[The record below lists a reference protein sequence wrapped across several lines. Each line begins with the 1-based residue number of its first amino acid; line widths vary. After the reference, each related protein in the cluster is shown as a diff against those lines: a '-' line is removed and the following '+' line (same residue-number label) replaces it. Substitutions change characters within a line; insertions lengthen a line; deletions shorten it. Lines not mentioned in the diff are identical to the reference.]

1 MNLIHNKRKI
11 IRCHPRPIPIPHF
24 PHPRA
29 FRTIKSLTN
38 SPSITHRA
46 EWLHA
51 PLTNTVVLGFCTPG
65 NRIGVFA
72 VQSWLT
78 FCSRYGHSTKLF
90 FITSYP
96 CSVTLLTFQFPLPT
110 LFSWPILFS
119 PLLSSSVTCYS
130 LSAAPLTFQSP
141 PKFRY
146 FNQYSSPLMC
156 QLLATT
162 MNLSHYK

>member
-1 MNLIHNKRKI
+1 MPPSLIGVLLLPFSVIYHEL
-11 IRCHPRPIPIPHF
+11 PF
-24 PHPRA
+24 
-29 FRTIKSLTN
+29 
-38 SPSITHRA
+38 
-46 EWLHA
+46 
-51 PLTNTVVLGFCTPG
+51 LTNTVVLGFCTPG

-96 CSVTLLTFQFPLPT
+96 CSVTLLTFQFFLPT